1 MADDYFTKAEKI
13 KQKVRNL
20 DWEKKI
26 KLLEKDFEDKKF
38 SKEEFLDKKRQVYSE
53 VLDQMSEINQEKM
66 KLNKDHSAEPIEDDY
81 LSDEDLEIFQEQL
94 TPFQYMSLTKDY
106 LGEFDSQDIVFS
118 DDFRKF
124 ENLENFVHWECVKK
138 IEKLRI
144 HNNYFSCEFMDKN
157 ELVIKDIACLN
168 ELSKLEELV
177 FDDEGN
183 LGDRIKVDYFSSK
196 QLSNIKQLEIH
207 GLWDLSFL
215 QNSFSD
221 NHNIYET
228 LEIIKNDLK
237 TLERA
242 VYSGS
247 IEATTSTNEQSN
259 IELDSNS
266 EDVLTRHLLKL
277 SEVED
282 QFRQLTNKFEEINF
296 KLDKLSNRLSKIQAD
311 NQIRFQDIESAITSG
326 AITTQL
332 SSKPKTDSKSEI
344 LPGSS
349 QPQDLGSISYKD
361 TETSETSQ
369 QIQSVNTTATVLTET
384 FQAEE
389 KILPQELSPKK
400 QYEFATSFLKV
411 GDYSTAERAF
421 REFVLSNSE
430 HELAGSAQ
438 YWYAE
443 TFRIR
448 QLYTDAA
455 SAYLEGYQKYPKGNK
470 APINLLKLGVSMVQI
485 GEKDQGCKMINGV
498 ELQYPKANQSVIQKA
513 KYESKKFE
521 CIKEDS

>member
-1 MADDYFTKAEKI
+1 MM
-13 KQKVRNL
+13 L
-20 DWEKKI
+20 
-26 KLLEKDFEDKKF
+26 
-38 SKEEFLDKKRQVYSE
+38 
-53 VLDQMSEINQEKM
+53 
-66 KLNKDHSAEPIEDDY
+66 
-81 LSDEDLEIFQEQL
+81 
-94 TPFQYMSLTKDY
+94 
-106 LGEFDSQDIVFS
+106 VF
-118 DDFRKF
+118 K
-124 ENLENFVHWECVKK
+124 
-138 IEKLRI
+138 
-144 HNNYFSCEFMDKN
+144 
-157 ELVIKDIACLN
+157 LVILKLFLILN
-168 ELSKLEELV
+168 L
-177 FDDEGN
+177 FF
-183 LGDRIKVDYFSSK
+183 I
-196 QLSNIKQLEIH
+196 NI
-207 GLWDLSFL
+207 SFA
-215 QNSFSD
+215 D

-247 IEATTSTNEQSN
+247 IEVKANTNDSSVSD
-259 IELDSNS
+259 LDQNS

-282 QFRQLTNKFEEINF
+282 QFRELTNKFEEINF
-296 KLDKLSNRLSKIQAD
+296 KLDKLSTRVSKIQAD
-311 NQIRFQDIESAITSG
+311 NQIRFQDIETNISSG
-326 AITTQL
+326 NIGNAENQL
-332 SSKPKTDSKSEI
+332 SSKPKTDEQKI

-349 QPQDLGSISYKD
+349 QPQDLGTISYKD
-361 TETSETSQ
+361 TETNETSQ
-369 QIQSVNTTATVLTET
+369 QIQSVDTTASIVTET
-384 FQAEE
+384 FQSEE
-389 KILPQELSPKK
+389 KILPQDLNPVE

-421 REFVLSNSE
+421 REFVLSNPD

-455 SAYLEGYQKYPKGNK
+455 SAYLEGYQKYPKGKK

-498 ELQYPKANQSVIQKA
+498 ELQYPNANQSVIQKA

-521 CIKEDS
+521 CIKQDS

>member
-1 MADDYFTKAEKI
+1 MKFIFKLIILKLI
-13 KQKVRNL
+13 IFFNL
-20 DWEKKI
+20 
-26 KLLEKDFEDKKF
+26 F
-38 SKEEFLDKKRQVYSE
+38 FL
-53 VLDQMSEINQEKM
+53 
-66 KLNKDHSAEPIEDDY
+66 
-81 LSDEDLEIFQEQL
+81 
-94 TPFQYMSLTKDY
+94 
-106 LGEFDSQDIVFS
+106 
-118 DDFRKF
+118 
-124 ENLENFVHWECVKK
+124 
-138 IEKLRI
+138 
-144 HNNYFSCEFMDKN
+144 
-157 ELVIKDIACLN
+157 
-168 ELSKLEELV
+168 
-177 FDDEGN
+177 
-183 LGDRIKVDYFSSK
+183 
-196 QLSNIKQLEIH
+196 NI
-207 GLWDLSFL
+207 SYA
-215 QNSFSD
+215 D

-228 LEIIKNDLK
+228 LEVIKNDLK

-242 VYSGS
+242 VYSGT
-247 IEATTSTNEQSN
+247 IDLKTTDSTNSN
-259 IELDSNS
+259 LELDSNS

-296 KLDKLSNRLSKIQAD
+296 KLDKLSSRLSKIQGD
-311 NQIRFQDIESAITSG
+311 NQVRFQDIESKIDSG
-326 AITTQL
+326 NITTQL
-332 SSKPKTDSKSEI
+332 TSRPKANDNKI

-361 TETSETSQ
+361 TQTSETSQ
-369 QIQSVNTTATVLTET
+369 QIQSVDTTASVVTEI
-384 FQAEE
+384 FQSEE
-389 KILPQELSPKK
+389 KILPDGVTPKK

-421 REFVLSNSE
+421 REFVISNSE

-455 SAYLEGYQKYPKGNK
+455 SAYLEGYQKYPKGKK

-498 ELQYPKANQSVIQKA
+498 ELQYPNANQSVIQKA

-521 CIKEDS
+521 CIK

>member
-1 MADDYFTKAEKI
+1 MM
-13 KQKVRNL
+13 L
-20 DWEKKI
+20 
-26 KLLEKDFEDKKF
+26 
-38 SKEEFLDKKRQVYSE
+38 
-53 VLDQMSEINQEKM
+53 
-66 KLNKDHSAEPIEDDY
+66 
-81 LSDEDLEIFQEQL
+81 IF
-94 TPFQYMSLTKDY
+94 K
-106 LGEFDSQDIVFS
+106 
-118 DDFRKF
+118 
-124 ENLENFVHWECVKK
+124 
-138 IEKLRI
+138 
-144 HNNYFSCEFMDKN
+144 
-157 ELVIKDIACLN
+157 LVILKLFLILN
-168 ELSKLEELV
+168 LV
-177 FDDEGN
+177 F
-183 LGDRIKVDYFSSK
+183 I
-196 QLSNIKQLEIH
+196 NI
-207 GLWDLSFL
+207 SFA
-215 QNSFSD
+215 D

-247 IEATTSTNEQSN
+247 IEVKASTNDSLVSN
-259 IELDSNS
+259 LDQNS

-282 QFRQLTNKFEEINF
+282 QFRELTNKFEEINF
-296 KLDKLSNRLSKIQAD
+296 KLDKLSTRVSKIQAD
-311 NQIRFQDIESAITSG
+311 NQIRFQDIETNISSG
-326 AITTQL
+326 NISSEENQL
-332 SSKPKTDSKSEI
+332 SSKPKTDEQKI

-349 QPQDLGSISYKD
+349 QPQDLGTISYKD
-361 TETSETSQ
+361 TETNETSQ
-369 QIQSVNTTATVLTET
+369 QIQSVDTTASIVTET
-384 FQAEE
+384 FQSEE
-389 KILPQELSPKK
+389 KILPQDLNPVE

-421 REFVLSNSE
+421 REFVLSNPD

-455 SAYLEGYQKYPKGNK
+455 SAYLEGYQKYPKGKK

-498 ELQYPKANQSVIQKA
+498 ELQYPNANQSVIQKA

-521 CIKEDS
+521 CIKQDS